1 VARFVLLDSG
11 PLGLACSRP
20 GIALVDQCHIWLL
33 ALKASAFEIV
43 IPAIADYEVRREL
56 IRINATTKLQNL
68 DDLRT
73 ACMFQSIEKEALDR
87 AAEFWAIVRQQGQP
101 TASADD
107 LDTDAILA
115 GMATTI
121 GQPNE
126 QVTLAT
132 TNVEHLARFPR
143 IDARDWTTVS

>member
-1 VARFVLLDSG
+1 MLR
-11 PLGLACSRP
+11 
-20 GIALVDQCHIWLL
+20 ALVNEVDVQ
-33 ALKASAFEIV
+33 AV
-43 IPAIADYEVRREL
+43 EVRREL

-73 ACMFQSIEKEALDR
+73 ACMFQCIEKEALDR